1 MTISTDGSSDAMK
14 VVYEITFDLQILLD
28 SESSEDRFGYN
39 MVQITLNNVLQK
51 FFLLVL
57 ARLT

>member
-51 FFLLVL
+51 IFLLVL